1 MSTIVGLKLGENV
14 LDARLDSILGDIQL
28 LANDAIPLP
37 RRYQAQDAH
46 LFRAQKLS
54 SAVLSYILCDIGV
67 QVSAS
72 PGDIE
77 QGPNDVIASR
87 RLQQVGTRAHIER
100 TRHPRVACK

>member
-14 LDARLDSILGDIQL
+14 LDARLDRILGDIQ
-28 LANDAIPLP
+28 LP
-37 RRYQAQDAH
+37 RRYQAQNAH
-46 LFRAQKLS
+46 LLRAQELS
-54 SAVLSYILCDIGV
+54 SAVRSDILCDIGV

-77 QGPNDVIASR
+77 QGSNDVIASR